1 MEGAMADREELA
13 RCCLEV
19 EQAGGNVLTF
29 LKECGYV
36 STWGTW
42 YRLQIEE
49 LGRKKD
55 TVTGGRGENTM
66 NRITLEQKK
75 KAVQIAID
83 GGDVIGFLKKCG
95 SKNPSAHWCVI
106 KKNLKDADPE
116 AWAKL
121 EASAKKD
128 SVQTEK
134 PVTCCA
140 PSTREGVEV
149 PEEVPE
155 DEPEKPEVVLTI
167 KSEDLNRVI
176 GEIPHVSSITKPV
189 NYDGFEVMALKS
201 QDTGF
206 RFNSDPRYGM
216 MTWNTVS
223 GDEVSLTAEEWH
235 KLAEELPKALKIF
248 GI

>member
-1 MEGAMADREELA
+1 MADREELA

-75 KAVQIAID
+75 KAVQIGID

-121 EASAKKD
+121 EASAQKD
-128 SVQTEK
+128 SVQTDT

-140 PSTREGVEV
+140 PSTLEGVEV
-149 PEEVPE
+149 PDEVPE
-155 DEPEKPEVVLTI
+155 EKA
-167 KSEDLNRVI
+167 
-176 GEIPHVSSITKPV
+176 EIPAKEPMTTEEAFNAVGDALKKITKPV
-189 NYDGFEVMALKS
+189 NYDGFNVMSLES
-201 QDTGF
+201 RSTGF
-206 RFNSDPRYGM
+206 KYMSEHGVMVWTHPGM
-216 MTWNTVS
+216 NEISM
-223 GDEVSLTAEEWH
+223 TAEAWR
-235 KLAEELPKALKIF
+235 ALVDEIPRVLNIF

>member
-1 MEGAMADREELA
+1 MVDREELA

-75 KAVQIAID
+75 KAVQIGID

-149 PEEVPE
+149 PEDVPE
-155 DEPEKPEVVLTI
+155 IPAKEPMTTEEAFNSLADGLAKITRPTI
-167 KSEDLNRVI
+167 LENFD
-176 GEIPHVSSITKPV
+176 
-189 NYDGFEVMALKS
+189 VMALRS
-201 QDTGF
+201 VGTGF
-206 RFNSDPRYGM
+206 RFTYEFGL
-216 MTWNTVS
+216 MTWKTPG
-223 GDEVSLTAEEWH
+223 GDEVSFTPETWRALVD
-235 KLAEELPKALKIF
+235 ELPRVMKIF

>member
-1 MEGAMADREELA
+1 MADREELA

-29 LKECGYV
+29 LKECGHV

-42 YRLQIEE
+42 YRLQIEQ

-75 KAVQIAID
+75 KAVQIGID

-134 PVTCCA
+134 AVTCCA

-155 DEPEKPEVVLTI
+155 EKA
-167 KSEDLNRVI
+167 
-176 GEIPHVSSITKPV
+176 EIPAKESVTTEEAFTAVGDMLKRITKPV
-189 NYDGFEVMALKS
+189 NYDGFEITGLKTDYGRFQVSNNGCLFFGADQDELEMPVEIWRKFAEDLPRVMAIL
-201 QDTGF
+201 
-206 RFNSDPRYGM
+206 
-216 MTWNTVS
+216 
-223 GDEVSLTAEEWH
+223 
-235 KLAEELPKALKIF
+235 

>member
-1 MEGAMADREELA
+1 MADREELA

-29 LKECGYV
+29 LKECGCV

-42 YRLQIEE
+42 YRLQIEQ

-55 TVTGGRGENTM
+55 TATGGRGEDTM
-66 NRITLEQKK
+66 GKITLEQKK
-75 KAVQIAID
+75 KAVAIAME
-83 GGDVIGFLKKCG
+83 GGDVLGFLKKCG
-95 SKNPSAHWCVI
+95 SKNPSAHWYAI
-106 KKNLKDADPE
+106 KKNLKEADPMGWE
-116 AWAKL
+116 LLSRVK
-121 EASAKKD
+121 ED
-128 SVQTEK
+128 K

-149 PEEVPE
+149 PDEVPE
-155 DEPEKPEVVLTI
+155 EEPEKPEVVLTI
-167 KSEDLNRVI
+167 KSEDLTRAI
-176 GEIPHVSSITKPV
+176 EKTPHVSSITNPV

-201 QDTGF
+201 PDTGF
-206 RFNSDPRYGM
+206 RFTSDPRYGM

-235 KLAEELPKALKIF
+235 KLAAELPKALNIF

>member
-1 MEGAMADREELA
+1 MADREELA

-75 KAVQIAID
+75 KAVQIGID

-121 EASAKKD
+121 EASAQKD

-149 PEEVPE
+149 PDDVPE
-155 DEPEKPEVVLTI
+155 EEPEKPEVVLTI
-167 KSEDLNRVI
+167 KSEDLTR
-176 GEIPHVSSITKPV
+176 VSSITKPV
-189 NYDGFEVMALKS
+189 NYDGFEITGLKTDYGRFQVSNNGYLFFGADKDELEMPLEIWRKFAKDLPRVMAIL
-201 QDTGF
+201 
-206 RFNSDPRYGM
+206 
-216 MTWNTVS
+216 
-223 GDEVSLTAEEWH
+223 
-235 KLAEELPKALKIF
+235 